1 MKEGSRRSK
10 KAVLRA
16 SRRLATKTACQTWE
30 TAYNSFGHH
39 RQALMRPRLYLETTI
54 PSYLVARASR
64 DAILNGQQA
73 ATRKWWEQRR
83 GGYNLFVSE
92 FVDLEAGRGEAAMSS
107 ARAAALRGLPRL
119 AATED
124 ARELAAEILGA
135 GLIPAKAAVDASHIA
150 VAAVHRMDILLTWNC
165 THIHNIAISR
175 HIERLCARAGWP
187 CPAICTPFD
196 LLAS

>member
-1 MKEGSRRSK
+1 MK
-10 KAVLRA
+10 
-16 SRRLATKTACQTWE
+16 
-30 TAYNSFGHH
+30 
-39 RQALMRPRLYLETTI
+39 PRLYLETTI

-64 DAILNGQQA
+64 DAILHGQQA
-73 ATRKWWEQRR
+73 ATRQWWNQRR
-83 GGYNLFVSE
+83 GDYELFVSE
-92 FVDLEAGRGEAAMSS
+92 FVDLDAGHGEAVM
-107 ARAAALRGLPRL
+107 AAARTAALQGLPRL

-124 ARELAAEILGA
+124 VRELAAEMLRA

-175 HIERLCARAGWP
+175 QVERLCARAGWP

-196 LLAS
+196 LLVT